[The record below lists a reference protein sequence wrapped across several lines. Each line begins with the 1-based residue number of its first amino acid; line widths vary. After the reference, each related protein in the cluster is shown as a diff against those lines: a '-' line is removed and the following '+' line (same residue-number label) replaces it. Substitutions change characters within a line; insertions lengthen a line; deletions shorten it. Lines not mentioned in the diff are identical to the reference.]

1 MGGGD
6 QLKPIVK
13 GFAEGFAYV
22 ILNVENEKIDTGI
35 QETIETDAEMIK
47 FESALNK
54 VTEKLKDMIDV
65 AENRSDQVTAEIL
78 SVHVML
84 LGDEALIEEIQT
96 SIQEK
101 RTASGAVKHVFDSW
115 ITTFQAMD
123 NAYMRERSTDLK
135 DLKQGLIQELTQ
147 QNNKIGDHN
156 STGKNMNILQENV
169 ILFTDE
175 LTPSQLATMNI
186 DKLKGIVTRKGGE
199 TSHAAIMC
207 KSLGIPMLVGN
218 YEDAI
223 GLGTPVKMDAV
234 EGELYLNADED
245 ISKRFSDMKYTYE
258 SFQSKLGDFD
268 LKPKIKGKL
277 HNNLGD
283 LDNLENVVTSSATGI
298 GLFRTEFLF
307 MKSATIP
314 TEEEQ
319 FIAYKRVLEQMK
331 PNVVTIR
338 TIDIGGDKELP
349 YLDMPKEDNPFLG
362 YRAIRMCLGTHES
375 VFRNQLR
382 AILRASQFG
391 NAKIMFPMISN
402 TSEWLQAKKIL
413 EEEKNKLES
422 EAIAFNKGIQVGI
435 MIEVPSAAICS
446 KVLASHVDFFSIGT
460 NDLTQY
466 TMAADRMNND
476 VAYLYSYFEPAV
488 LSLIKMTIDAANQA
502 GIEVSVCGE
511 MASNPLAIPLLKS
524 MGLNKYSVS
533 PSRTDATGYV
543 LSELYTNPTSLM
555 SHSEKNILDFELSRK
570 DIIGEL
576 QGYMEH
582 VFKEDLQWL

>member
-1 MGGGD
+1 MC
-6 QLKPIVK
+6 I
-13 GFAEGFAYV
+13 
-22 ILNVENEKIDTGI
+22 
-35 QETIETDAEMIK
+35 
-47 FESALNK
+47 
-54 VTEKLKDMIDV
+54 
-65 AENRSDQVTAEIL
+65 R
-78 SVHVML
+78 
-84 LGDEALIEEIQT
+84 
-96 SIQEK
+96 
-101 RTASGAVKHVFDSW
+101 DS
-115 ITTFQAMD
+115 
-123 NAYMRERSTDLK
+123 
-135 DLKQGLIQELTQ
+135 
-147 QNNKIGDHN
+147 
-156 STGKNMNILQENV
+156 
-169 ILFTDE
+169 
-175 LTPSQLATMNI
+175 
-186 DKLKGIVTRKGGE
+186 
-199 TSHAAIMC
+199 
-207 KSLGIPMLVGN
+207 
-218 YEDAI
+218 
-223 GLGTPVKMDAV
+223 
-234 EGELYLNADED
+234 
-245 ISKRFSDMKYTYE
+245 
-258 SFQSKLGDFD
+258 
-268 LKPKIKGKL
+268 
-277 HNNLGD
+277 
-283 LDNLENVVTSSATGI
+283 
-298 GLFRTEFLF
+298 
-307 MKSATIP
+307 
-314 TEEEQ
+314 
-319 FIAYKRVLEQMK
+319 
-331 PNVVTIR
+331 IR